1 MLDQAKKMRKYS
13 KEAIMNS
20 TFQNAQK
27 DIFSEEVKIN
37 IEIFKLMKPF
47 LNNNIDSK

>member
-1 MLDQAKKMRKYS
+1 MLGQAKKMRKYS

-27 DIFSEEVKIN
+27 DIVSEEVKI
-37 IEIFKLMKPF
+37 II
-47 LNNNIDSK
+47 